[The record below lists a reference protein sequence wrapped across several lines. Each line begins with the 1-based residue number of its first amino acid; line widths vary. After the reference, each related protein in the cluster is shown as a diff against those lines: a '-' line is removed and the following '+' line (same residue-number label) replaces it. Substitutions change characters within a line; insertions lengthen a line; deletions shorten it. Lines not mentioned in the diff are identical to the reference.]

1 MSVPGKC
8 DDGDAVMDVPLLRNK
23 SGTARD
29 RDPHEPVEE
38 LEFEA
43 AIGRNVRQLRQQHG
57 LTVAE
62 MAARVGISKAMMSK
76 IENAQTSCSL
86 GTLALLAK
94 GFDVP
99 VTSLFR
105 GADVE
110 RPAAFVNAGAG
121 ARIVRNGTKEGH
133 EYQLLGSLRGE
144 HKRLECLHVTLSE
157 KSQTYPLFQHPGT
170 EFIYMLEG
178 VMDYSHSRSVYRLH
192 PGDSLQFDGEGA
204 HGPVDLIQVPIRFL
218 SVIAFPDSQV

>member
-1 MSVPGKC
+1 MIRS
-8 DDGDAVMDVPLLRNK
+8 
-23 SGTARD
+23 
-29 RDPHEPVEE
+29 EPVDE

-43 AIGRNVRQLRQQHG
+43 AIGRNVRQLRQQQG

-86 GTLALLAK
+86 STLALLAK

-110 RPAAFVNAGAG
+110 RPRRSSRRAP
-121 ARIVRNGTKEGH
+121 AR
-133 EYQLLGSLRGE
+133 GSCATAPGRATSTSCSARCAVSTSGWSAC
-144 HKRLECLHVTLSE
+144 KVTLSE

-178 VMDYSHSRSVYRLH
+178 VMDYSHSRSVYRLQ

-204 HGPVDLIQVPIRFL
+204 HGPVDLVQVPIRFL